1 MASIHRPDSALIYD
15 SPNISLL
22 DIITEKNKIVNKRQI
37 LHRLIYIA
45 RIAPTVNNKKE
56 IGDYFQNLFRK
67 YVTDFEGDG
76 ITGLLLVYP
85 YHVMHILEVSS
96 EALNDIIK
104 EQELSETNN
113 TAVISN
119 TKALTLISDVSYQF
133 EKIITYYA
141 NRMFSY
147 WSYHILEMPAI
158 QVNDLANANSNEPI
172 DVMVLQ
178 CLRAITKLSKHLVKV
193 PEINLHS
200 AIDVLVEKSPGDLY
214 PQSDIEVLLRS
225 NELCGAVEYQ
235 EKYYAPLNIILDE
248 EVVWPMPRRIFP
260 PN

>member
-104 EQELSETNN
+104 EQELSEANN
-113 TAVISN
+113 T
-119 TKALTLISDVSYQF
+119 
-133 EKIITYYA
+133 
-141 NRMFSY
+141 
-147 WSYHILEMPAI
+147 
-158 QVNDLANANSNEPI
+158 
-172 DVMVLQ
+172 
-178 CLRAITKLSKHLVKV
+178 
-193 PEINLHS
+193 
-200 AIDVLVEKSPGDLY
+200 
-214 PQSDIEVLLRS
+214 
-225 NELCGAVEYQ
+225 
-235 EKYYAPLNIILDE
+235 
-248 EVVWPMPRRIFP
+248 
-260 PN
+260 